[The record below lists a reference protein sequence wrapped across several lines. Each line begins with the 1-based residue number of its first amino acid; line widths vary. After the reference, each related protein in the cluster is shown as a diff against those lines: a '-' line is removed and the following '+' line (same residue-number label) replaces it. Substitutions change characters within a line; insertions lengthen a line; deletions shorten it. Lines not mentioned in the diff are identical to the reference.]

1 MTQHGTIDDVIVL
14 RDVMVPMRDGVR
26 LATDITLPATGGAQ
40 TGPFP
45 TLLHRTP
52 YDKSGARPSE
62 ISVADPVPKTN
73 LEVAANLARAGYAVM
88 TQDCRGRYASEGVFQ
103 KYMGEGEDGFDTLA
117 WARKQDWCRGDFGT
131 YGLSYSAHVQTALA
145 VLEPPGLRTLFLD
158 SGGFWNAY
166 QGGVRRGGAFEMKQ
180 VTWAYKH
187 ARLSDAAKD
196 PAIAKALAQEDIA
209 EWILS
214 KSWHRGKSPM
224 RHVPEYEEYLFDQW
238 EHGAFDAYWQ
248 APEIFG
254 AAHYAVLSQYPTF
267 LISGWYDPYSETMFK
282 HYEGITGHGG
292 HAELVMGPWLH
303 GRRSQSFAGDA
314 DFGPASRLDGAIA
327 PDYDTL
333 RRAWFDHWL
342 MPEVPHPAPSTV
354 QWFAMG
360 GGSGTR
366 TSEGRFDHGG
376 TWRKD
381 TVWPPR
387 DTTQVPY
394 YLLAEGGLA
403 PASGPMG
410 KAAFVTDPQSPVPTV
425 GGAITS
431 GEPVMEGGVFDQVT
445 TPETFAALPPF
456 GPVAAR
462 ADVLSFATEPLAQG
476 IEIAGTPTLILELS
490 TDVPD
495 MDIAF
500 KLIDVA
506 PPSTDYPAGFA
517 ANLTDG
523 ILRLRYRDS
532 WETPALLTPGDRVR
546 ISIEAPPIANIFAV
560 GHSIRVD
567 ISGANFPKFDINPQ
581 TGEDAPNA
589 SGTRI
594 STTSVHL
601 GEGAG
606 SRLILPLRIA

>member
-1 MTQHGTIDDVIVL
+1 MTQHGTIDDLVVM

-26 LATDITLPATGGAQ
+26 LATDITLPAGH
-40 TGPFP
+40 GPFP

-62 ISVADPVPKTN
+62 ISVREPVPKTN
-73 LEVAANLARAGYAVM
+73 LEVAARLARAGYAVM

-117 WARKQDWCRGDFGT
+117 WARQQDWCRGDFGT

-145 VLEPPGLRTLFLD
+145 VLQPPGLRTMFLD

-187 ARLSDAAKD
+187 ARLSDAARD
-196 PAIAKALAQEDIA
+196 PKVARALAQEDIA
-209 EWILS
+209 DWILG
-214 KSWHRGKSPM
+214 KSWHRGQSPM
-224 RHVPEYEEYLFDQW
+224 RHVPEYEDYLFDQW
-238 EHGAFDAYWQ
+238 EHGAFGAYWQ
-248 APEIFG
+248 APEIYG

-267 LISGWYDPYSETMFK
+267 LISGWYDPYSETMFR
-282 HYEGITGHGG
+282 HFEGITNHGG

-303 GRRSQSFAGDA
+303 GRRSQGFAGDA
-314 DFGPASRLDGAIA
+314 DFGPESRLDGAIA
-327 PDYDTL
+327 PDYDSL

-342 MPEVPHPAPSTV
+342 MPDEPRPAPPTV

-360 GGSGTR
+360 GGSGKT
-366 TSEGRFDHGG
+366 TAEGRLDHGG
-376 TWRKD
+376 LWRKD
-381 TVWPPR
+381 RVWPPR
-387 DTTQVPY
+387 DMAQVSY

-403 PASGPMG
+403 SNPGAAG
-410 KAAFVTDPQSPVPTV
+410 KAVFVTDPVTPVPTI

-456 GPVAAR
+456 GPVTAR
-462 ADVLSFATEPLAQG
+462 ADVLSFATEPLVHA
-476 IEIAGTPTLILELS
+476 IEIAGTPTLILDLS

-500 KLIDVA
+500 KLIDLA
-506 PPSTDYPAGFA
+506 PPSPNYPAGFA

-532 WETPALLTPGDRVR
+532 WETPALLTPGERVR
-546 ISIEAPPIANIFAV
+546 ITIEAPPIANIFAV
-560 GHSIRVD
+560 GHRIRVD
-567 ISGANFPKFDINPQ
+567 ISGANFPKFDVNPQ

-589 SGTRI
+589 SGRRI
-594 STTSVHL
+594 STTSVYL
-601 GEGAG
+601 GQGAG
-606 SRLILPLRIA
+606 TRLILPIRSA

>member
-1 MTQHGTIDDVIVL
+1 MTGHGTIEDPIVL

-26 LATDITLPATGGAQ
+26 LATDITLPAQG
-40 TGPFP
+40 GPFP

-52 YDKSGARPSE
+52 YDKGGARPSE

-73 LEVAANLARAGYAVM
+73 LQVAEGLARAGYAVM
-88 TQDCRGRYASEGVFQ
+88 TQDCRGRYGSEGVFA
-103 KYMGEGEDGFDTLA
+103 KYMGEGEDGVDTLA
-117 WARKQDWCRGDFGT
+117 WARAQDWCRGDFGT

-145 VLEPPGLRTLFLD
+145 VLRPPGLRTLFLD

-196 PAIAKALAQEDIA
+196 PAVARALAQEDIA
-209 EWILS
+209 AWIEA
-214 KSWHRGKSPM
+214 KSWHRGASPM
-224 RHVPEYEEYLFDQW
+224 RHVPEYEEYLFEQW

-254 AAHYAVLSQYPTF
+254 AGHYAALAQYPTF

-282 HYEGITGHGG
+282 HFEGITGNGG

-314 DFGPASRLDGAIA
+314 DFGPHSRLDGAIA

-333 RRAWFDHWL
+333 RRTWFDHWL
-342 MPEVPHPAPSTV
+342 KPETARPRPATV

-360 GGSGTR
+360 GGTGAR
-366 TSEGRFDHGG
+366 TAEGRRDLGG
-376 TWRKD
+376 LWRCD
-381 TVWPPR
+381 THWPPG
-387 DTTQVPY
+387 DTREVAY
-394 YLLAEGGLA
+394 HLAAEGGLVTDTPA
-403 PASGPMG
+403 PG
-410 KAAFVTDPQSPVPTV
+410 AAVFVTDPDTPVPTM

-445 TPETFAALPPF
+445 TPETFAARPPF
-456 GPVAAR
+456 GPIAAR
-462 ADVLSFATEPLAQG
+462 GDVLSFATAPLEQAV
-476 IEIAGTPTLILELS
+476 EIAGTPRLILELA
-490 TDVPD
+490 TDVVD
-495 MDIAF
+495 MDVAF
-500 KLIDVA
+500 KLIDLA
-506 PPSTDYPAGFA
+506 PPSEDFPQGFA

-532 WETPALLTPGDRVR
+532 WEKPQLLTPGARVR
-546 ISIEAPPIANIFAV
+546 ISLEAPPVANIFAV
-560 GHSIRVD
+560 GHRIRVD
-567 ISGANFPKFDINPQ
+567 ICGANFPKFDVNPQ
-581 TGEDAPNA
+581 TGADAPNA
-589 SGTRI
+589 TGTRI
-594 STTSVHL
+594 ATTSVFL
-601 GEGAG
+601 GAE
-606 SRLILPLRIA
+606 SRVILPLRSP